1 MTSALAATTPMMM
14 TSACHRRVA
23 TYDNDDDR
31 EGGSIPLSCAH
42 HRFQSL
48 PTFSSTTLAC
58 LARDDDCTRIL
69 LVDIK
74 RVVVAQG
81 STHPPASEPSAPPTG
96 GRIGGWGARRRRRPP
111 AGIGFSGLGAI
122 GSRKERADGERVVAR
137 RKIITLDRS
146 IRSSGNADVDKA
158 RQENKGERQ
167 GDNQHLLRSRAH
179 HQLIPRPATGR
190 RTHTRGRSSRG

>member
-1 MTSALAATTPMMM
+1 MMIGKVVRFRCLVLTTDFNRFQPSAQRHWLVWRVMTIAHASCWSTSNVWWWLKAAPTL
-14 TSACHRRVA
+14 RRPS
-23 TYDNDDDR
+23 R
-31 EGGSIPLSCAH
+31 AH
-42 HRFQSL
+42 HQQEEEL
-48 PTFSSTTLAC
+48 
-58 LARDDDCTRIL
+58 
-69 LVDIK
+69 
-74 RVVVAQG
+74 
-81 STHPPASEPSAPPTG
+81 
-96 GRIGGWGARRRRRPP
+96 GGWGARRRRRRRRRPP